1 MKKIKIDKRT
11 GLVVSAIALGLL
23 TGCGNKQTEKTDTA
37 ATETVTEATTE
48 AVSEEKGVYLTQ
60 EQYDELMS
68 LLNEDEEVEEVE
80 EETTEEF
87 TPGDLDIDSDASI
100 ENEVESIY
108 EANAE
113 WYDKMSMDKDDIRD
127 IIYIANDKY
136 TDESGK
142 LIIDEDRA
150 AEAYANI
157 ERIMGNAGL
166 QEYNPILETMDNI
179 NTIEEEAN
187 SRIEEEVNSGIET
200 RVQDEYNY
208 DITEYPS
215 LTQYIDTDK
224 AGGKV
229 TVEKLEEFE
238 ELRDYEVKTM
248 NETGKYDRDRIN
260 EFVDNMEL
268 TKYNSNGGNKG
279 GTDKNGQEYIIA
291 AYKDAALQFAAK
303 ANPNWIYLEG
313 YGYDDVYFRV
323 GNIANLQKVVDKVDD
338 SVDNRYEETVTGMY
352 VRKVADNEY
361 TTVSGTKCIIKED
374 GTINAIG
381 TTKINYTNKERMMMN
396 DLITMTQNGT
406 LDPKK
411 VDSVLNEIDTNKIV
425 ETVDGLAYCGEEQ
438 EILDKYSISNDE
450 FRFILSWAHATTTMT
465 ATKYQEDEC
474 DEENETYQDIE
485 IKRNESSL
493 LVGPTKIL
501 KLC

>member
-1 MKKIKIDKRT
+1 MKRFKINKRFEA
-11 GLVVSAIALGLL
+11 LALVSALALTSLV
-23 TGCGNKQTEKTDTA
+23 GCGKKDEVTLSRDEYNKIMSVVNSEEETA
-37 ATETVTEATTE
+37 SATEATTE
-48 AVSEEKGVYLTQ
+48 VEEKDVDTF
-60 EQYDELMS
+60 
-68 LLNEDEEVEEVE
+68 V
-80 EETTEEF
+80 
-87 TPGDLDIDSDASI
+87 PGDLDIDSNASI
-100 ENEVESIY
+100 ENEVEAIY

-113 WYDKMSMDKDDIRD
+113 WYDDRGMDKDEIRD
-127 IIYIANDKY
+127 LIFVANDKY
-136 TDESGK
+136 TDEEGN

-150 AEAYANI
+150 QEAYANI
-157 ERIMGNAGL
+157 ERIMGNAGS
-166 QEYNPILETMDNI
+166 PILQKMDNI
-179 NTIEEEAN
+179 NTIEYEKDSEIGLQVSEEN
-187 SRIEEEVNSGIET
+187 NWNII
-200 RVQDEYNY
+200 
-208 DITEYPS
+208 EYPS

-260 EFVDNMEL
+260 EFVDNMEI

-338 SVDNRYEETVTGMY
+338 SVDNRYEETETGMY

-374 GTINAIG
+374 GTIEAKG

-425 ETVDGLAYCGEEQ
+425 ETEDGLAYCGEEQ
-438 EILDKYSISNDE
+438 EILDKYGISNDE
-450 FRFILSWAHATTTMT
+450 FRFILSWAHATTTMA
-465 ATKYQEDEC
+465 ATKYQENEC